1 MRFFSNLRD
10 RLVGGL
16 AGFSLGGDALQSVS
30 ESLDDAILP
39 VREDITGAS
48 TSSLS
53 MLPELEL
60 TMEDIGWRDLSSL
73 SSNINFSRAAIR
85 KLVNL
90 SRIMYLLNP
99 LIKRA
104 VSVQQLYV
112 WGSGVEISAKDEVV
126 EEVLHDFFD
135 SPGNQSI
142 IGDAWTHREKDLRLD
157 GNLFF
162 VFYKNKSTGAARVRL
177 LPVQQIDDVVV
188 NPEDENEPW
197 YYLRLFTPTV
207 SMIQPNQDLPISKQ
221 VLYPDINYNPS
232 VKPSE
237 VRGYP
242 VMWDNPVI
250 HLKSGG
256 LTGQK
261 FGLPELF
268 SVLNWATAYKKMLEN
283 FATVVQAYAR
293 LAMKITGTSGKKG
306 NAAAKSKL
314 GTGVNSTRI
323 LDNNPPNVAGG
334 WWTSSGSLDVN
345 PIKTANSTTGPD
357 EARALRS
364 MVAAGSDTPEHF
376 FGDSDIGNFA
386 TSTTLD
392 RPTELKMVARQK
404 MWASFILQ
412 VSGKLIEWSATA
424 ATGKLRDAGFRVSR
438 EIDPFTGE
446 DSVIITPP
454 NEGGTAVTVTFPSIL
469 QRDVVDR
476 VRSVVQAATLNGSP
490 AEGIIPDRKL
500 LFKLLMEALGRA
512 DADEMS
518 DTYYPE
524 PVLQGFADPADRVKQ
539 DDLAAQGRADLGQA
553 ALDQAAAAK
562 IKAKQP
568 PAARAFPPPSGSA
581 PAQAV
586 SSSK

>member
-1 MRFFSNLRD
+1 MH
-10 RLVGGL
+10 VH
-16 AGFSLGGDALQSVS
+16 
-30 ESLDDAILP
+30 
-39 VREDITGAS
+39 EDITGAS

-73 SSNINFSRAAIR
+73 SSNINFSRAAVR
-85 KLVNL
+85 KLTNL

-112 WGSGVEISAKDEVV
+112 WGSGVEITAESDIV
-126 EEVLHDFFD
+126 EEVLEDFFD

-142 IGDAWTHREKDLRLD
+142 IGAAWTHREKDLRVD

-162 VFYKNKSTGAARVRL
+162 VFYRSKETGAARVRL
-177 LPVQQIDDVVV
+177 LPVQQIEDVVV

-207 SMIQPNQDLPISKQ
+207 SMVQPTQELPTARE
-221 VLYPDINYNPS
+221 VLYPDINYHPA
-232 VKPSE
+232 
-237 VRGYP
+237 VRPDRVNNYP
-242 VMWDNPVI
+242 VMWDNPII

-256 LTGQK
+256 ITGQK

-268 SVLNWATAYKKMLEN
+268 CVLNWATAYKKILEN
-283 FATVVQAYAR
+283 FATVIQAYAR

-314 GTGVNSTRI
+314 GTGVSGSRI

-334 WWTSSGSLDVN
+334 WWTSSGSIDVN

-404 MWASFILQ
+404 MWAGFILH
-412 VSGKLIEWSATA
+412 VSNKLIEWSAS
-424 ATGKLRDAGFRVSR
+424 ATDGKLRNAGYILSA
-438 EIDPFTGE
+438 ETDPFTGE

-454 NEGGTAVTVTFPSIL
+454 DGDSVAVTVTFPSIL

-476 VRSVVQAATLNGSP
+476 VRSVVQALTLNGSP
-490 AEGIIPDRKL
+490 AEGIIPSRKL
-500 LFKLLMEALGRA
+500 GCKLLLEALGRA
-512 DADEMS
+512 DADELA
-518 DTYYPE
+518 DILYPTD
-524 PVLQGFADPADRVKQ
+524 VTQGFADPADRVAQ
-539 DDLAAQGRADLGQA
+539 DDLAAQGKADLGQA

-562 IKAKQP
+562 INAKK
-568 PAARAFPPPSGSA
+568 PAPKPSGAA

-586 SSSK
+586 SSNK